1 MASIAHKTTKP
12 MPIKKLS
19 LKKTDHYIGTCRS
32 YDETQPIPSFVRSL
46 TPKSTTEPGVDN
58 CQESESA
65 DVKNV
70 EKETE
75 DNGVPLLLSE
85 KCSGTIVETL

>member
-1 MASIAHKTTKP
+1 
-12 MPIKKLS
+12 MPIKKLN
-19 LKKTDHYIGTCRS
+19 LKKTEHYIGTCRS

-46 TPKSTTEPGVDN
+46 TPKSTTEPGAGN
-58 CQESESA
+58 CQETESV
-65 DVKNV
+65 DVKYV

-75 DNGVPLLLSE
+75 DNGVPLLSSE